1 MVEEGRKR
9 KEKRFENRRGQMRGV
24 RTLCEKLSREKYR
37 RRKRKS
43 SSAGKLRFML
53 SLCQSVPAQ
62 SDHPVRERNSRKS
75 IQRAAALNYIFHHFI
90 PRGKQYAQKDDAAYC
105 ETSVGRDE
113 SKGQRQN
120 PPYRP
125 RIRRCDESV
134 SCASASRYGGS
145 NRRARWRRPGVEC
158 AFESSWRT

>member
-1 MVEEGRKR
+1 MIFVKFGHESPKSKNAKLKGLTLFQSAQVVEEGRKR

-62 SDHPVRERNSRKS
+62 SDHPVRERSSRKS
-75 IQRAAALNYIFHHFI
+75 IQRAAALNYIFHNFI
-90 PRGKQYAQKDDAAYC
+90 PRGKQYVQKDNAA
-105 ETSVGRDE
+105 
-113 SKGQRQN
+113 
-120 PPYRP
+120 
-125 RIRRCDESV
+125 
-134 SCASASRYGGS
+134 
-145 NRRARWRRPGVEC
+145 
-158 AFESSWRT
+158 